1 MKLKFRVYETVTDKD
16 VTDERDWYID
26 ANGCLCYRVDDM
38 NCAIYEA
45 SGEHYYKLEIEVFQ

>member
-1 MKLKFRVYETVTDKD
+1 MKVKFKVYETATDKD

-26 ANGCLCYRVDDM
+26 ANGYLCYLTDDI

-45 SGEHYYKLEIEVFQ
+45 SGQHYYKLEIEVMN